1 MDIELKGE
9 FILLDVTAQDKFEL
23 LKKLSNNLYKLGY
36 VKSSYENAVIER
48 EKVFATGLPT
58 LMGGVA
64 IPHTDIEHVNMPAI
78 SIARLKEPVKFV
90 IMGDDSNTVDVDLV
104 FMLAMKEEHAQ
115 LELLQSLMGILQDE
129 NALKFVKTEQ
139 SKEAIRSFVNK
150 KLQIEN

>member
-9 FILLDVTAQDKFEL
+9 FILLDVTAKDKFEL
-23 LKKLSNNLYKLGY
+23 LKELSNNLYKLGY
-36 VKSSYENAVIER
+36 VKNSYEQAVIER

-58 LMGGVA
+58 IMGGVA

-90 IMGDDSNTVDVDLV
+90 MMGDDSSTVDVDLV

-129 NALKFVKTEQ
+129 EALRFIKTES
-139 SKEAIRSFVNK
+139 SKEAIKDFVNK
-150 KLQIEN
+150 KLQIED